1 MNKKELCKYV
11 RTLSQELYDKG
22 EGTGCFCDLTDSEIY
37 IEFGDMTLEEIT
49 SDVTNVERNILRLI
63 TADAIAAYRTY
74 GKVSTEP

>member
-22 EGTGCFCDLTDSEIY
+22 EGVGIFCDLTDSEIY

-49 SDVTNVERNILRLI
+49 SDVTNVERNILRLT
-63 TADAIAAYRTY
+63 TADAIARWGINSEAYDNL
-74 GKVSTEP
+74 

>member
-11 RTLSQELYDKG
+11 RTLSQELADKG
-22 EGTGCFCDLTDSEIY
+22 EGTGAFCDLTDSEIY

-63 TADAIAAYRTY
+63 TADAIARYDINSEAYD
-74 GKVSTEP
+74 KL